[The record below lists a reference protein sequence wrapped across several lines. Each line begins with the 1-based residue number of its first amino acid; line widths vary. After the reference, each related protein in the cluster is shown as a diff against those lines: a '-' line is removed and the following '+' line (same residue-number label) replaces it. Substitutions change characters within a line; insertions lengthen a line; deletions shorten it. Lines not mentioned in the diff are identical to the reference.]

1 MGLGVLGAEGTNEET
16 GRAAVLL
23 HAGRAEVFEYNP
35 RNWNSKE
42 RKIGGVQN
50 SLLGV
55 AEAIFAEEVGTRADI
70 VQIRTYYV
78 RVGIN

>member
-1 MGLGVLGAEGTNEET
+1 MQDVRKCLSTTPET
-16 GRAAVLL
+16 GTQ
-23 HAGRAEVFEYNP
+23 
-35 RNWNSKE
+35 KK

-70 VQIRTYYV
+70 VQIRRNKLKKSAVTTAEDS
-78 RVGIN
+78 NECSPPK

>member
-1 MGLGVLGAEGTNEET
+1 M
-16 GRAAVLL
+16 
-23 HAGRAEVFEYNP
+23 FEYNP

-55 AEAIFAEEVGTRADI
+55 AEAIFAEEVETRADI
-70 VQIRTYYV
+70 VQMRRNKLKKSAVTTTEDS
-78 RVGIN
+78 NESPPK

>member
-1 MGLGVLGAEGTNEET
+1 M
-16 GRAAVLL
+16 L

-55 AEAIFAEEVGTRADI
+55 AEAIFAEEVGTRAGI
-70 VQIRTYYV
+70 AQICRNKLKKSAVIATEDS
-78 RVGIN
+78 NECSPPK

>member
-1 MGLGVLGAEGTNEET
+1 M
-16 GRAAVLL
+16 L

-35 RNWNSKE
+35 RNWNSKK

-55 AEAIFAEEVGTRADI
+55 AAAIFAEEVGTRADI
-70 VQIRTYYV
+70 TQIRRNKLMKSAVTTTEDA
-78 RVGIN
+78 NKCPPPK